1 MDAREERAAEGA
13 TPELGDSTSA
23 TLPEA
28 FENSAG
34 KVVKVQL
41 INFLNHANLLIHC
54 SPYLNMI
61 FGMNGLTQR
70 TEGKSAIVQ
79 GMALC
84 FGGYGHSAG
93 RDTALLH
100 YIKDYHLRDGPSYAR
115 VEVTLSNQGDGAY
128 KPELYGDAIVLARVI
143 HKNHSSFYMGG
154 TLVKK
159 ATVNKKEVDR
169 YLRHI
174 KMSIG
179 NPTTYMDQ
187 ESSKSFFFHSN
198 PSSFYRYYSAAAGLV
213 EMEQNLST
221 EKRNLEECKAEL
233 KVRKRVLH
241 PDREKLRDLSK
252 QISLFEEKLTEW
264 KSAKEMYRL
273 SQYRAYKERYEALKE
288 TYDRFHQTDPKDEIV
303 KLQNS
308 IELFSAEHEEVKFD
322 MQTQTSKT
330 YHHKDSITT
339 ITDQIAVLNDS
350 IGDMQSRISAKKAC
364 ISQVETAMANLDG
377 ELSAVAAEPADADK
391 KCLEREL
398 DVCRKEYEDVTEQ
411 QESTSSAMADI
422 ESAIEDIE
430 TQIQKA
436 KIDLDEQRRENA
448 SLEFSTVP
456 SVRSDPLRRALYRYD
471 VNAVREDIQ
480 RMRDQG
486 VFIYMPIGPIGD
498 YLVVTRDAPTW
509 KVLAV
514 VEHHLR
520 SMVHTWV
527 VASEQDRRALES
539 LLIKHGCSRS
549 QSKIIKSNVFMRPDL
564 VERMQRKLSTMSHR
578 QSIYSYL
585 AVKEIPP
592 LLLYVLDD
600 VCGIGRAVI
609 CIDDEQMYEV
619 LSEGGDKVNV
629 VYSLTR
635 LNSGRR
641 LNGSLYLSPCYEKH
655 PFSYEYGN
663 EGDYSWEREERK
675 DSGTQRES
683 SLKSLLSSLSKELS
697 ECNSR
702 LNAHRSKLD
711 EIKAEQTRV
720 IRKRTRLETDLETE
734 LDSLQS
740 TSHSSRYNKCCE
752 ALEEIRSDYRRQLKA
767 LGAELA
773 TLEAELSAMES
784 NKATKEEELK
794 VANSDLKATLKTVSS
809 LKVDMQ
815 KIQQRINTQKTQIK
829 ALQKNMEDYNFKLDG
844 YVNDLKEAEKK
855 LESHK
860 AELEAEGI
868 DYSAEL
874 PTKSPEDY
882 LQILNLSNDVLK
894 RIVDDSRN
902 IEAHLQSLREK
913 HAAAE
918 QSLRDKEL
926 RLTETTENYSL
937 QKKNY
942 VKRCRRFEECRARI
956 EHKAK
961 KAFRQTLDA
970 VTGYDGNL
978 VFNDVNRTLDI
989 QIHNKQ
995 QSYSRAHLATDLKTL
1010 SGGEQSAIQLSML
1023 QSLATISFS
1032 PIHMFDEVD
1041 VYMDESTRIKN
1052 IESLVQFAANN
1063 KNRQIF
1069 LVTPHSEL
1077 AKHIKDKYPDIS
1089 KIFNVARD
1097 V

>member
-1 MDAREERAAEGA
+1 MDVREESVADAA

-28 FENSAG
+28 FVNTTG

-41 INFLNHANLLIHC
+41 INFLNHANLLLHC

-61 FGMNGLTQR
+61 FGMNGQ
-70 TEGKSAIVQ
+70 GKSAIVQ

-100 YIKDYHLRDGPSYAR
+100 YIKDYHLRDGPSFAR
-115 VEVTLSNQGDGAY
+115 VEITLSNHGDNAY
-128 KPELYGDAIVLARVI
+128 KPELYGDTVVLARVI
-143 HKNHSSFYMGG
+143 HKNHSAFYMGG
-154 TLVKK
+154 SLVKK
-159 ATVNKKEVDR
+159 AVVNKKEVDR

-221 EKRNLEECKAEL
+221 EKRHLEECKEEL

-252 QISLFEEKLTEW
+252 QISLFEEKLTDW
-264 KSAKEMYRL
+264 KSANEMYRL

-288 TYDRFHQTDPKDEIV
+288 TYDRFNQTDPKDEIV
-303 KLQNS
+303 KLQHS
-308 IELFSAEHEEVKFD
+308 IELFSGELEDVKLD

-330 YHHKDSITT
+330 FQHKDSITT

-350 IGDMQSRISAKKAC
+350 IGDMQSRISAKRTS
-364 ISQVETAMANLDG
+364 ISQVESAMGNLDG
-377 ELSAVAAEPADADK
+377 ELSAVAAEPADTDK
-391 KCLEREL
+391 KRLEREL
-398 DVCRKEYEDVTEQ
+398 DACRQEYEGVNRQ
-411 QESTSSAMADI
+411 LESVLFEIAEAESSAH
-422 ESAIEDIE
+422 EIE
-430 TQIQKA
+430 TQIRNV

-448 SLEFSTVP
+448 SLEFSTVS

-486 VFIYMPIGPIGD
+486 VFVYMPIGPIGD

-520 SMVHTWV
+520 NMIHSWV
-527 VASEQDRRALES
+527 VATEQDRRALES

-564 VERMQRKLSTMSHR
+564 VERMQRRLPMVSHR

-585 AVKEIPP
+585 AVREIPP

-600 VCGIGRAVI
+600 VCGIGRTVV

-619 LSEGGDKVNV
+619 LSRGVDKVAV
-629 VYSLTR
+629 AYSLTR

-641 LNGSLYLSPCYEKH
+641 LNGSMYLSPCYEKH
-655 PFSYEYGN
+655 PFAYQYVCYAQEN
-663 EGDYSWEREERK
+663 EGDYSWERDERK
-675 DSGTQRES
+675 DNGTQREA
-683 SLKSLLSSLSKELS
+683 SLKSMLSSLSKELS
-697 ECNSR
+697 ECNTR
-702 LNAHRSKLD
+702 LNAHRSKVD
-711 EIKAEQTRV
+711 DIREEKTRI
-720 IRKRTRLETDLETE
+720 IRKRTRLEADLQEE
-734 LDSLQS
+734 LDSLETTNQ
-740 TSHSSRYNKCCE
+740 SSRYNRYCE
-752 ALEEIRSDYRRQLKA
+752 AMEEIRSDYRRQLRT
-767 LGAELA
+767 LGADLADFEAELA
-773 TLEAELSAMES
+773 TMES
-784 NKATKEEELK
+784 KKVAKEEELK
-794 VANSDLKATLKTVSS
+794 VANSDLKATLKNVSA
-809 LKVDMQ
+809 LKVDIQ

-829 ALQKNMEDYNFKLDG
+829 ALQKNMDDYNFKLDG
-844 YVNDLKEAEKK
+844 YVNDLKEAKQK

-868 DYSAEL
+868 DYSVEL
-874 PTKSPEDY
+874 PTKSPNDY
-882 LQILNLSNDVLK
+882 LQILNLSKDVLK
-894 RIVDDSRN
+894 RIVDDSRS

-937 QKKNY
+937 QKRNY
-942 VKRCRRFEECRARI
+942 AKRCRRFEECRARI

-961 KAFRQTLDA
+961 RAFRQTLDA
-970 VTGYDGNL
+970 VTGYDGSL

-989 QIHNKQ
+989 QIYNKQ

-1041 VYMDESTRIKN
+1041 VYMDESTRIK
-1052 IESLVQFAANN
+1052 
-1063 KNRQIF
+1063 K
-1069 LVTPHSEL
+1069 
-1077 AKHIKDKYPDIS
+1077 
-1089 KIFNVARD
+1089 
-1097 V
+1097 